1 MTRKNLLKRI
11 ITAAI
16 VALDTFMVVF
26 AFADLFLALYLGY
39 SMPRGEIP
47 WYYKKE
53 VTPDGCFVWRVDP
66 MPALALASLAAPMGG
81 IAFDRRI
88 ATKRKGVA
96 QIVIIITA
104 AAVVA
109 TVATV
114 AAKSYT
120 FCPLACKEWTCKGQP
135 PKWCWGLLQQCEC
148 YIDRS

>member
-11 ITAAI
+11 IAAAI

-47 WYYKKE
+47 WYYKRE
-53 VTPDGCFVWRVDP
+53 VTPDGCVVWRVDP
-66 MPALALASLAAPMGG
+66 TPALALASLAAPMGG

-104 AAVVA
+104 AAVVTA
-109 TVATV
+109 VAIV
-114 AAKSYT
+114 AAKSYSY
-120 FCPLACKEWTCKGQP
+120 CPLACKEWTCKGEP
-135 PKWCWGLLQQCEC
+135 PKWCWGLLQQCQC
-148 YIDRS
+148 P

>member
-1 MTRKNLLKRI
+1 
-11 ITAAI
+11 
-16 VALDTFMVVF
+16 
-26 AFADLFLALYLGY
+26 
-39 SMPRGEIP
+39 MPRGEIP